1 MTGPVSPT
9 TSPPPRPPLALLIA
23 MVMVGPV
30 SIDIFLPS
38 LPDMT
43 RVFATDVSHVQLTMS
58 IFIGGFALSQLILGP
73 LSDRYGR
80 RPVLLTGIILYLI
93 ASLASLAA
101 RSIETLILARLVQSF
116 GACAGPVLSRAIVR
130 DAYPRDQAAR
140 TLAMMA
146 SVFTIAPAVAPIFG
160 GWLHTLFDW
169 RANFVVMA
177 VFGVVLFLGVWR
189 WLAETN
195 LHPDRHALKL
205 SRMLGTY
212 ALLMGRRSFLGYTLT
227 VSFVFAGMFCFV
239 SIGSFVLIDVLG
251 VRPEHF
257 GFCFAL
263 VIIGLLSGN
272 VITARLGHRF
282 GMARMI
288 GAGVVIG
295 VLSGTILGGLALA
308 HIQTIAAILAPMTG
322 VFLAAGLVLPN
333 ATAAAIAPH
342 GRIAGS
348 ASALLG
354 FIQMAVAAGAGWMV
368 GRLHDGTT
376 LPMALT
382 IALMLFIGAAS
393 FALLSDRKGGKRP
406 ESIG

>member
-1 MTGPVSPT
+1 MVPAIMTS
-9 TSPPPRPPLALLIA
+9 PPRPPLVLLIA
-23 MVMVGPV
+23 MVTVGPV

-58 IFIGGFALSQLILGP
+58 IFIGGFALSQLVLGP

-80 RPVLLTGIILYLI
+80 RPVLLAGIALYLL

-101 RSIETLILARLVQSF
+101 RSIETLILARLAQSF

-130 DAYPRDQAAR
+130 DAYPKDEAAR
-140 TLAMMA
+140 TLALMA

-169 RANFVVMA
+169 RANFVVMS
-177 VFGVVLFLGVWR
+177 VFGVVSFFGVWK
-189 WLAETN
+189 WLVETN
-195 LHPDRHALKL
+195 LHPDHHALKL
-205 SRMLGTY
+205 GRMFGTY
-212 ALLMGRRSFLGYTLT
+212 ALLVCHRAFLGYTLT
-227 VSFVFAGMFCFV
+227 VSFVFAGMFSFV
-239 SIGSFVLIDVLG
+239 SVGSFVLIDVLG
-251 VRPEHF
+251 VKAQHF

-263 VIIGLLSGN
+263 VISGLLAGN
-272 VITARLGHRF
+272 LATARLGHRF
-282 GMARMI
+282 GMRRMI
-288 GAGVVIG
+288 GAGVVVALI
-295 VLSGTILGGLALA
+295 SGTALAGLSLA
-308 HIQTIAAILAPMTG
+308 HIQTVAAVLVPMIG

-333 ATAAAIAPH
+333 GTAAAIAPH

-354 FIQMAVAAGAGWMV
+354 FVQMAVAAGTGWMV

-376 LPMALT
+376 LPMSLT
-382 IALMLFIGAAS
+382 IAAVMVIATIAFVGLISRRAS
-393 FALLSDRKGGKRP
+393 
-406 ESIG
+406 